1 MVLSVELYTYTPTQ
15 ISLTAAQC
23 SKTLIFASS
32 SGNPTLRQCT
42 RLLVPGLV
50 EFTAKMASPVHEGT
64 TSEANAASII
74 EVWKAFT
81 SLFTGTAE
89 HLREFM

>member
-1 MVLSVELYTYTPTQ
+1 
-15 ISLTAAQC
+15 
-23 SKTLIFASS
+23 
-32 SGNPTLRQCT
+32 
-42 RLLVPGLV
+42 
-50 EFTAKMASPVHEGT
+50 MASHVHEGT

-89 HLREFM
+89 ELREFMSTI